1 MNIKDFSFS
10 RTDLMTIVSAVAVVA
25 LAIAGTIGGDA
36 AVAFIVGS
44 VMKSPISRP

>member
-1 MNIKDFSFS
+1 MNFKELNFS

-25 LAIAGTIGGDA
+25 LAIAGTIGGEA

-44 VMKSPISRP
+44 VMKSPVTK

>member
-1 MNIKDFSFS
+1 MNFKELNFS

-25 LAIAGTIGGDA
+25 LAIAGTIGGEA

-44 VMKSPISRP
+44 VMKSPVAK

>member
-1 MNIKDFSFS
+1 MDFKQFNFS
-10 RTDLMTIVSAVAVVA
+10 RTDLMSIVSAVAVVA

-44 VMKSPISRP
+44 VMKSPVSK